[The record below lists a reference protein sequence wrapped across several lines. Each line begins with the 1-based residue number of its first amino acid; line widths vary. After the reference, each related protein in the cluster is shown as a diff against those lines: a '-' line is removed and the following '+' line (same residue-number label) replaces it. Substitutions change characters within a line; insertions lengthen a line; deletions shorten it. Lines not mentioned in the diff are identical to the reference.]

1 MGILDGF
8 AGSALGGIGSVATS
22 LLGNSANIQLAREQR
37 EWDYK
42 MWKENNEYN
51 TPQNQMK
58 RLRDAGINPGLAMS
72 NGLLGQGLSSQT
84 AGGQTAPMVDFSPIA
99 QGIHQ
104 SVDLYQQ
111 KRMQDAQ
118 ISKLNEE
125 TVNQSIKNRYEN
137 QRQIIEIDK
146 LLSEKGLSDATREYY
161 QTERDRL
168 IEENKWIDKRNSS
181 NIHKTM
187 MEAFQAQ
194 ENGRYTRTL
203 NVYQKIVN
211 EYAHKHQQKILRNL
225 DAEYSNIMSAALA
238 NDASAAAS
246 YAAAALSNASKQG
259 VEIDVET
266 KKRIQDKV
274 VKKAFEEAE
283 MIHDDNERKW
293 LEEIH
298 KSTGKAGEY
307 LPSAGRSYYTQKGY
321 QEFLNKRK
329 FRK

>member
-1 MGILDGF
+1 MGILDGLV
-8 AGSALGGIGSVATS
+8 GSAVGGIGSVAST

-51 TPQNQMK
+51 TPLNQMK
-58 RLRDAGINPGLAMS
+58 RLRSAGINPGLAMS
-72 NGLLGQGLSSQT
+72 NGLLGNGLSSQS

-99 QGIHQ
+99 QGIQQ

-125 TVNQSIKNRYEN
+125 TVNQSIKNRFEN

-161 QTERDRL
+161 QQERNRL
-168 IEENKWIDKRNSS
+168 VEENKWIDKRNSS

-203 NVYQKIVN
+203 NTYQKIVN
-211 EYAHKHQQKILRNL
+211 EYSASRLR
-225 DAEYSNIMSAALA
+225 
-238 NDASAAAS
+238 
-246 YAAAALSNASKQG
+246 
-259 VEIDVET
+259 
-266 KKRIQDKV
+266 RI
-274 VKKAFEEAE
+274 FC
-283 MIHDDNERKW
+283 
-293 LEEIH
+293 
-298 KSTGKAGEY
+298 
-307 LPSAGRSYYTQKGY
+307 
-321 QEFLNKRK
+321 
-329 FRK
+329 

>member
-1 MGILDGF
+1 MGILDGLL
-8 AGSALGGIGSVATS
+8 GSAVGGIGSVAST

-51 TPQNQMK
+51 TPLNQMK
-58 RLRDAGINPGLAMS
+58 RLRSAGINPGLAMS
-72 NGLLGQGLSSQT
+72 NGLMGNGLSSQS

-99 QGIHQ
+99 QGIQ
-104 SVDLYQQ
+104 NSVDLYQQ

-161 QTERDRL
+161 QQERNRL
-168 IEENKWIDKRNSS
+168 VEENKWIDKRNSS

-194 ENGRYTRTL
+194 ENGRYTRTM
-203 NVYQKIVN
+203 NTYQKIVN
-211 EYAHKHQQKILRNL
+211 EYAHQHQQKILRNL

-246 YAAAALSNASKQG
+246 YAAVALSNASKQG
-259 VEIDVET
+259 VDIDNTT
-266 KKRIQDKV
+266 KKRIQDNV

-293 LEEIH
+293 RYY
-298 KSTGKAGEY
+298 KAKNE
-307 LPSAGRSYYTQKGY
+307 
-321 QEFLNKRK
+321 
-329 FRK
+329 